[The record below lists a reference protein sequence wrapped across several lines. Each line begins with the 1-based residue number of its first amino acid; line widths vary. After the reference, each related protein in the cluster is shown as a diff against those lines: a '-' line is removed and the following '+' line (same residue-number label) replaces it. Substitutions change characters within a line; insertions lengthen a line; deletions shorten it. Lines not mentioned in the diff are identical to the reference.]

1 MRCWLKK
8 LKRFLKSSI
17 FHVIRLKLIIGLFF
31 ICFQNTNAQAEYP
44 VLTEIATDNAKL
56 FSESETLQLQ
66 QKLTT
71 YETETTH
78 QIVVLTIDNLGNDTV
93 ENYAYQVFNRNELGQ
108 KAKDNGLLI
117 LIAKNDRKF
126 RIEVGK
132 GLEPIITD
140 AFASRIIRATMT
152 PKFKEGFFYEGVDL
166 ATSEIIKL
174 IDDPKYRDEFNHLI
188 EEEGKIPLWVKI
200 LIGLFL
206 TLFLSIF
213 LGAGGAI
220 LYSGYKRLVNLFRG
234 LITGKVSVVTF
245 PFLLVSSLFMVVFS
259 LPFIIM
265 PLFFAI
271 ILISTQIDSD
281 HVVDPFDFIEDTSLI
296 NIGYISISL
305 LVLLVLTPLVIAFLT
320 RSKKNYEPIK
330 FSLLKSDKKFMSKN
344 FSSSGVSSGKS
355 SYSSGSSF
363 SGGGGSSGGGGAS
376 GSW

>member
-1 MRCWLKK
+1 M
-8 LKRFLKSSI
+8 
-17 FHVIRLKLIIGLFF
+17 IRLKLILGLFF
-31 ICFQNTNAQAEYP
+31 ICFQSTNAQTEYL

-56 FSESETLQLQ
+56 FSESETLQLR
-66 QKLTT
+66 QKLTA

-93 ENYAYQVFNRNELGQ
+93 ESYAYQVFNRNELGQ
-108 KAKDNGLLI
+108 KAKDNGLLF

-140 AFASRIIRATMT
+140 AFASRIIRETMT
-152 PKFKEGFFYEGVDL
+152 PKFKEELFYEGVDL

-174 IDDPKYRDEFNHLI
+174 VDNPKYRDEFAHLI
-188 EEEGKIPLWVKI
+188 EEEGKVPLWGKI
-200 LIGLFL
+200 LIGLFA

-220 LYSGYKRLVNLFRG
+220 LYSGYKRLINLFRG
-234 LITGKVSVVTF
+234 LITGKVSVITF
-245 PFLLVSSLFMVVFS
+245 PFLLFSSFLMVIIS

-265 PLFFAI
+265 PLFFAVV
-271 ILISTQIDSD
+271 LISTQIDSD
-281 HVVDPFDFIEDTSLI
+281 NVIDPFGFIEDSSLI

-305 LVLLVLTPLVIAFLT
+305 LVLLLLTPLVIAFLT
-320 RSKKNYEPIK
+320 RSKKTYEPIK

-344 FSSSGVSSGKS
+344 FSSGGVSSGSS